1 MSNDEI
7 LFFDFNQKSATLL
20 IFFFNALIF
29 SVVLLKRGISE
40 DQQDSKWLAAFIF
53 LCGLYVCPFMLGY
66 AGWYSIT
73 SYREFMFFMPF
84 QQLFLLGPVLYF
96 YVRSLFDKNFSFTNR
111 QLWHFL
117 PALLYLIY
125 SFIVFI
131 TDKFILDRFYFY
143 ADERDKDLVFWYQMA
158 GLLSMLGY
166 LGLCLFR
173 YKNYR
178 KDLEQEVSYAEE
190 VSFKWVKNFLLAFS
204 LILFLRVLFF
214 ILNPE
219 WAQFGRKY
227 WYYLS
232 FSAVGMYI
240 TIEGY
245 THALKVR
252 LPQRVS
258 SDSLLENSET
268 QSPERDIPV
277 SAEELHVLKEEI
289 ESLMNSK
296 QLHTN
301 PRLTLSDL
309 ALELNTNRN
318 RISEVIN
325 QGFGLNFNEY
335 INARRIETV
344 LDKLKSGEHLEKTL
358 LGIALDCGFNSKST
372 FNRAFKKHTKLTPQ
386 QFITKNN
393 L

>member
-1 MSNDEI
+1 M
-7 LFFDFNQKSATLL
+7 L
-20 IFFFNALIF
+20 F
-29 SVVLLKRGISE
+29 SVLLLKRGINE
-40 DQQDSKWLAAFIF
+40 EQQDSKWLAAFLF

-66 AGWYSIT
+66 AGWYSVT

-96 YVRSLFDKNFSFTNR
+96 YVSSLLDRNFR
-111 QLWHFL
+111 IKKVQLWHFL

-125 SFIVFI
+125 SLVVFVA
-131 TDKFILDRFYFY
+131 DKFILDRFYFY
-143 ADERDKDLVFWYQMA
+143 ADERDKDLVFWYQMS

-166 LGLCLFR
+166 LGLCLYR
-173 YKNYR
+173 YKTYR

-190 VSFKWVKNFLLAFS
+190 VSFKWIKNFLLALS
-204 LILFLRVLFF
+204 LILFLRILFF

-219 WAQFGRKY
+219 WAEFGRKY

-232 FSAVGMYI
+232 FSAIAMYI
-240 TIEGY
+240 IVEGY

-252 LPQRVS
+252 LPQRLVPDVGINPVEIPAS
-258 SDSLLENSET
+258 
-268 QSPERDIPV
+268 ERDMPA
-277 SAEELHVLKEEI
+277 SAEELQVLKDQI
-289 ESLMNSK
+289 ESLIRER

-309 ALELNTNRN
+309 AHELNTNRN

-335 INARRIETV
+335 INTRRIETV
-344 LDKLKSGEHLEKTL
+344 VKMLKDGKHHQTTL

-372 FNRAFKKHTKLTPQ
+372 FNRAFKKHTGLTPQ
-386 QFITKNN
+386 QFISKNR